1 MRNKTIIICIL
12 SLSLSFILAE
22 KVMATDYTLLEMLI
36 EFHKSQSDKLKK
48 RGENDLAKAGVS
60 EMEKEKAEQYT
71 DIVKKVSKR
80 MGDLYSYATFATE
93 MVHITAL
100 AKEVAEMEAQAID
113 LSLKCRLDYPKI
125 AKKAIE
131 LHSEFGKMTERIV
144 NLTVY
149 VASSNLGVT
158 MATMKQ
164 RKDFT
169 SFISSELTVMRRK
182 ISNFNFYAKALM
194 NVGKPGLAS
203 WIKQM
208 KDLYDYVDDAAIVSG
223 IKKDINNLSR
233 K

>member
-1 MRNKTIIICIL
+1 
-12 SLSLSFILAE
+12 
-22 KVMATDYTLLEMLI
+22 MATDYTLLEMLI

-60 EMEKEKAEQYT
+60 EMEKDKAGQYA
-71 DIVKKVSKR
+71 DIVKKASKR
-80 MGDLYSYATFATE
+80 MGDLYSYATFAAE

-100 AKEVAEMEAQAID
+100 AKEVAAMEAEAID
-113 LSLKCRLDYPKI
+113 LSLRCKLDYPKI
-125 AKKAIE
+125 AEKAIE

-164 RKDFT
+164 RRDFT
-169 SFISSELTVMRRK
+169 GFISSELTVMRRK

-203 WIKQM
+203 WIKQA
-208 KDLYDYVDDAAIVSG
+208 KNLYDYVDDAAIISG
-223 IKKDINNLSR
+223 IKKDINNFS
-233 K
+233 KK

>member
-1 MRNKTIIICIL
+1 
-12 SLSLSFILAE
+12 
-22 KVMATDYTLLEMLI
+22 
-36 EFHKSQSDKLKK
+36 
-48 RGENDLAKAGVS
+48 
-60 EMEKEKAEQYT
+60 
-71 DIVKKVSKR
+71 
-80 MGDLYSYATFATE
+80 
-93 MVHITAL
+93 
-100 AKEVAEMEAQAID
+100 
-113 LSLKCRLDYPKI
+113 
-125 AKKAIE
+125 
-131 LHSEFGKMTERIV
+131 
-144 NLTVY
+144 
-149 VASSNLGVT
+149 
-158 MATMKQ
+158 MKQ